1 MSGPAR
7 QSRSSAQPRSAS
19 PGRRRDGTGSP
30 VRKKRGPGVKSPG
43 LKQDPDFTGAA
54 RHALAFR
61 RAWLVLLTIVLLTVG
76 LLSAFGVRFF

>member
-19 PGRRRDGTGSP
+19 SGQRRGGTP

-54 RHALAFR
+54 RQALAFR
-61 RAWLVLLTIVLLTVG
+61 RGWLVLLTLVLLTVG
-76 LLSAFGVRFF
+76 LLSACGVRFF